1 MRFAEL
7 PEHFRAAEG
16 PDAANG
22 TAAPGPAAG
31 LVRSHRKGRLPH
43 AMLFLGP
50 EGNGAL
56 PLARAMAQYLNC
68 QEPSESDSCGSC
80 PSCQK
85 ASKGIHPDIHYS
97 YPFLSVASGPKS
109 QQKRQ
114 SGDWAAQWRQAL
126 TDTPYMGYADWTAR
140 MADAL
145 GSSNKQ
151 ANIPVEEV
159 QAMQRKLSLKT
170 FEGGFKVMILWLPEY
185 LGKEGNRILKLIE
198 EPPAKTVFLL
208 VAEDADHILGTI
220 LSRTQILRVPRMP
233 DASIASAL
241 QARGLSAETAA
252 TTAMLSD
259 GNFRQALLA
268 VGAQSAGATIQEK
281 DGASSTSHAHEAA
294 DFWRQWLQAVAQWN
308 VLRFF
313 PLLDAFH
320 KMGREA
326 QKQVFAYAIQRVRQ
340 CWYHALGVPNAHATL
355 AIGKDQTSR
364 IGVSDAEAALLPP
377 AGWERLR
384 ADLEKAQHYIERN
397 AHARLVMTNLG
408 IRLSR
413 HMQQYRQTQSQQAA
427 SPAGEK
433 TGAGVP

>member
-7 PEHFRAAEG
+7 PQHLRAE
-16 PDAANG
+16 D
-22 TAAPGPAAG
+22 GPATG
-31 LVRSHRKGRLPH
+31 LVRSHQHGRLPH

-50 EGNGAL
+50 EGNGGL

-68 QEPSESDSCGSC
+68 QQPTEADSCGTC

-85 ASKGIHPDIHYS
+85 ATKGIHPDIHYS
-97 YPFLSVASGPKS
+97 YPFLSVGSGPKS

-114 SGDWAAQWRQAL
+114 AGDWAAEWRNAL
-126 TDTPYMGYADWTAR
+126 AETPYMGYADWTAR
-140 MADAL
+140 MAEAL

-159 QAMQRKLSLKT
+159 QAVQRKLSLKT
-170 FEGGFKVMILWLPEY
+170 FEGGYKVLILWLPEY

-208 VAEDADHILGTI
+208 VAEDADRILGTI

-233 DASIASAL
+233 EASMADAL
-241 QARGLSAETAA
+241 EARGLTAEAAA
-252 TTAMLSD
+252 TAAMLSD
-259 GNFRQALLA
+259 GNFRKALDSVRGQDA
-268 VGAQSAGATIQEK
+268 ESVH
-281 DGASSTSHAHEAA
+281 ASA
-294 DFWRQWLQAVAQWN
+294 DFWRQWLQSVAQWN

-313 PLLDAFH
+313 PLLDDFH

-326 QKQVFAYAIQRVRQ
+326 QKQVFAFAIQRVRQ
-340 CWYHALGVPNAHATL
+340 CWYRSLGVPEAVPGGASIPG
-355 AIGKDQTSR
+355 AAGAEAFAGGEQTAS
-364 IGVSDAEAALLPP
+364 VSEAALLPP

-384 ADLEKAQHYIERN
+384 ADLEKAQHYLERN

-413 HMQQYRQTQSQQAA
+413 QMQQYRHAQKASGQA
-427 SPAGEK
+427 
-433 TGAGVP
+433 GATAH